1 MARLKFWM
9 NTGNVIMTK
18 ADIRRKIRDR
28 RRRLDPDWV
37 NQASDR
43 IQQSILA
50 LDAWA
55 ATRQVC
61 CYLAAP
67 TEVQTGR
74 IIEAGQQACKQVW
87 VPAFHPEQE
96 RYALSRLDH
105 NAVLITGRHR
115 IPEPARPVWLAP
127 DTMDLVLI
135 PGLAF
140 DSHGGR
146 IGHGGGHYDDLL
158 ARGVL
163 RSALKVGLAFAFQV
177 RDHVPSARP
186 DVAMDV
192 IVTENAVIRCRAIN
206 FSPGEKL
213 I

>member
-1 MARLKFWM
+1 M
-9 NTGNVIMTK
+9 NLDSVMITK
-18 ADIRRKIRDR
+18 ADIRREIRDQ
-28 RRRLDPDWV
+28 RRRLDPDWI

-55 ATRQVC
+55 PVRQVC
-61 CYLAAP
+61 CYLASP

-74 IIEAGQQACKQVW
+74 IVDAGWQARKLVW
-87 VPAFHPEQE
+87 VPAFHLEQG
-96 RYALSRLDH
+96 RYALSRLDR
-105 NAVLITGRHR
+105 NTVLITGQHR
-115 IPEPARPVWLAP
+115 IPEPVKPVWRAP

-140 DSHGGR
+140 DIRGNR

-163 RSALKVGLAFAFQV
+163 SSALKVGLAFAFQV
-177 RDHVPSARP
+177 REHVPSAP
-186 DVAMDV
+186 QDMAMDM
-192 IVTENAVIRCRAIN
+192 IVTEDAVIQCRAESN
-206 FSPGEKL
+206 GRQK
-213 I
+213 